1 MWFPNQT
8 SPATEWE
15 ARIDYL
21 YNEGKFTIDAQKAQ
35 EIWDEFQ
42 SIMLEQCPMIYLMR
56 SRGFWALNN
65 RWDFSNVYFDN
76 MNGTET
82 NYIFIK

>member
-1 MWFPNQT
+1 MWHPLQKT
-8 SPATEWE
+8 PATEWE

-21 YNEGKFTIDAQKAQ
+21 YNEGKFTIDKNKAQ

-56 SRGFWALNN
+56 SRGFWAINN
-65 RWDFSNVYFDN
+65 RWDLSNVYFDN
-76 MNGTET
+76 LNNAET
-82 NYIFIK
+82 TYIFLK